1 MMKHE
6 KMIYNYICVEGN
18 IGAGKTSL
26 ATKLAGDFNG
36 KLILEQFED
45 NPFLPKF
52 YKEPSKYAFPLEL
65 SFLASRYQQVKDQL
79 ANMDLFKSFIVSDYF
94 INKSLIFARKTL
106 QHDELALFN
115 RLFHIIIS
123 TVPKPELLIYLY
135 VDIKR
140 LQENIRHRGRT
151 YEQEIEDS
159 YLEKIQVGYLEYLRQ
174 LPDTR
179 ILLLDTNKLDFVGNQ
194 SHYESLLDVI
204 NIRYEPG
211 IHRFAF

>member
-1 MMKHE
+1 MKHG

-36 KLILEQFED
+36 KLILEAFED

-65 SFLASRYQQVKDQL
+65 SFLASRYQQVKDHL
-79 ANMDLFKSFIVSDYF
+79 AILDLFKSFIISDYF

-106 QHDELALFN
+106 QNDELALFN
-115 RLFHIIIS
+115 KLFNIIIS
-123 TVPKPELLIYLY
+123 TVPKPELLIYLH

-140 LQENIRHRGRT
+140 LQQNIRYRGRS

-159 YLEKIQVGYLEYLRQ
+159 YLEKIQLGYLEYIKQ
-174 LPDTR
+174 LPDIR
-179 ILLLDTNKLDFVGNQ
+179 ILMLDTNELDFVGNQ
-194 SHYESLLDVI
+194 THYECLLDVI
-204 NIRYEPG
+204 NTRYEPG
-211 IHRFAF
+211 IHRFTF

>member
-1 MMKHE
+1 MKHE

-204 NIRYEPG
+204 NTRYEPG